1 MKNTPR
7 QSLGRALDENNREVN
22 VGHRHRSLEDVLKR
36 SEKRAEDLLHEKHEV
51 QHERDDLRT
60 QLHLSRQRE
69 LKLQATI
76 EKHEAT
82 LARYKERSVKFAE
95 TQAQHDAQQ
104 RTLEGSK
111 AAARMDLRHMQQ
123 VADENAARCAALTKE
138 NDALR
143 ARLAERTQAAAEDD
157 EEQALLAERN
167 ARAVA
172 RAAGATL
179 VSARREH
186 ARTLAEVRGRLADAL
201 HAASH
206 AGRSHG
212 AHVDALLEELEARAA
227 ERDQLL
233 ADADAAHAELLRL
246 RAYCAELEQAAE
258 QRPDPVE
265 HALVLAALDGERLE
279 AYTLRRTLEDTQYM
293 AATLREDLA
302 AVVTELDRVAWYE
315 EAYEAR
321 SKQVSLLTAI
331 VRLAEEKPRRAS
343 MPTALADA
351 RAELAS
357 IEMPP
362 PRACRSAELPST
374 ARFGPVPPA
383 LLRTPSDILYWTG
396 LGTASRSSLLSTSPV
411 MPTSPPARA
420 TPNGVDGLGIEH
432 MELPDPALDA
442 EVQ

>member
-1 MKNTPR
+1 M
-7 QSLGRALDENNREVN
+7 
-22 VGHRHRSLEDVLKR
+22 
-36 SEKRAEDLLHEKHEV
+36 
-51 QHERDDLRT
+51 
-60 QLHLSRQRE
+60 
-69 LKLQATI
+69 
-76 EKHEAT
+76 
-82 LARYKERSVKFAE
+82 
-95 TQAQHDAQQ
+95 
-104 RTLEGSK
+104 
-111 AAARMDLRHMQQ
+111 
-123 VADENAARCAALTKE
+123 
-138 NDALR
+138 
-143 ARLAERTQAAAEDD
+143 
-157 EEQALLAERN
+157 
-167 ARAVA
+167 
-172 RAAGATL
+172 
-179 VSARREH
+179 
-186 ARTLAEVRGRLADAL
+186 
-201 HAASH
+201 
-206 AGRSHG
+206 
-212 AHVDALLEELEARAA
+212 
-227 ERDQLL
+227 
-233 ADADAAHAELLRL
+233 
-246 RAYCAELEQAAE
+246 
-258 QRPDPVE
+258 
-265 HALVLAALDGERLE
+265 LAALYGERLE
-279 AYTLRRTLEDTQYM
+279 AYTLRRTLEDAQYM